1 MEGTFHSFGAN
12 TLPEKAS
19 MRSDNYSR
27 KRTVETQKNGLDYFI
42 KLLIDMRN
50 KLA

>member
-1 MEGTFHSFGAN
+1 MEGTFHSFRHYLKKHPCDLII
-12 TLPEKAS
+12 TQEKVQL
-19 MRSDNYSR
+19 RP
-27 KRTVETQKNGLDYFI
+27 KNGLDYFI